1 MFLHYIDLS
10 IRSIKSTPVISVL
23 MVFAIAIGIGLTMT
37 SLSVFH
43 MMSMDPIPHK
53 SQAIHF
59 PQLNIMDEGG
69 EWHTDDNIPYQLT
82 YQDAIN
88 LYNADADFPRSP
100 SFRSGFSVHLNTP
113 DVKPTMEPA
122 RLVYQEFFSIFER
135 PFIFGAPWSKEE
147 QQSKP
152 YVVVISESI
161 NNRLFNG
168 QNSVGKSI
176 YLDNK
181 SYRIVGVVEDWDHHI
196 KYYDLNNGAFNSPEK
211 LYVPLSIAPL
221 EEIGTWGN
229 TNGWKHETLN
239 GYQSLLQSELVW
251 VQFWVQLNT
260 AAEKEAFSALI
271 MAYMEDQQSKGRFNR
286 DNLQY
291 ALRNVTQWLKYNQVV
306 SEDNRILVGLSFM
319 FLLVCV
325 ANILGLLLAK
335 FLKRAPEVGVR
346 RALGA
351 SKKHIFAQHIVEVSV
366 IGLAG
371 GILGIVIAQLGLWGV
386 RTTNRYYEALAT
398 MDVSML
404 LAAPTIALM
413 ASFIAGLYPAWLV
426 CRTQPAIYL
435 KSQ

>member
-1 MFLHYIDLS
+1 
-10 IRSIKSTPVISVL
+10 
-23 MVFAIAIGIGLTMT
+23 
-37 SLSVFH
+37 
-43 MMSMDPIPHK
+43 
-53 SQAIHF
+53 
-59 PQLNIMDEGG
+59 
-69 EWHTDDNIPYQLT
+69 
-82 YQDAIN
+82 
-88 LYNADADFPRSP
+88 
-100 SFRSGFSVHLNTP
+100 
-113 DVKPTMEPA
+113 
-122 RLVYQEFFSIFER
+122 
-135 PFIFGAPWSKEE
+135 
-147 QQSKP
+147 
-152 YVVVISESI
+152 
-161 NNRLFNG
+161 
-168 QNSVGKSI
+168 
-176 YLDNK
+176 
-181 SYRIVGVVEDWDHHI
+181 
-196 KYYDLNNGAFNSPEK
+196 
-211 LYVPLSIAPL
+211 
-221 EEIGTWGN
+221 
-229 TNGWKHETLN
+229 
-239 GYQSLLQSELVW
+239 
-251 VQFWVQLNT
+251 
-260 AAEKEAFSALI
+260 